1 MRLQDGQRMSGLL
14 QSGRRFSQESS
25 ARFFQAIFHTDCTR
39 CGCLCLTTARC
50 RTDKGERS
58 MLDFRMET
66 FLAVCQCM
74 NFTRASEQL
83 NITQP
88 AVSQHIRFLEK
99 HYHTK
104 LFCYEGKKL
113 RLTGAGEIL
122 RNASLTMM
130 HDELSMQSE
139 MQRSDQSDAIR
150 FGATRTVGDAL
161 MGGILEKY
169 LRKYPDA
176 DIHMIVENTQE
187 LLGRLDDGGIDFAL
201 VEGFFK
207 KSEYDYQKFSDENYI
222 AVCSP
227 EYRFQK
233 TPDKVENLFQE
244 RLLLREEGSGTR
256 EVLERWLDSRNLG
269 TADFGKV
276 MEAGSLHTIKELTKS
291 GCGITF
297 LYEVAVREELEK
309 GTLTR
314 IPLKDFRVSHE
325 FTFIW
330 RRGSIYADRYR
341 EIFRRFSA

>member
-1 MRLQDGQRMSGLL
+1 
-14 QSGRRFSQESS
+14 
-25 ARFFQAIFHTDCTR
+25 
-39 CGCLCLTTARC
+39 
-50 RTDKGERS
+50 

-99 HYHTK
+99 HYNTK
-104 LFCYEGKKL
+104 LFRYEGKKL

-130 HDELSMQSE
+130 HDEMSMQSE
-139 MQRSDQSDAIR
+139 MQKSEETEEIR
-150 FGATRTVGDAL
+150 FGSTRTVGDVL
-161 MGGILEKY
+161 MGKILENY
-169 LRKYPDA
+169 LKNYPEA
-176 DIHMIVENTQE
+176 GIHMIVENTKE
-187 LLGRLDDGGIDFAL
+187 LLQRLDEGTIDFAL

-207 KSEYDYQKFSDENYI
+207 KSEYDYQKYSDENYI
-222 AVCSP
+222 GVCSP
-227 EYRFQK
+227 DYQFHE
-233 TPDKVENLFQE
+233 TPETLENLFQE

-256 EVLERWLDSRNLG
+256 EVLERWLDSQNLG
-269 TADFGKV
+269 IRDFRQT
-276 MEAGSLHTIKELTKS
+276 MEVGSLQTIRELTKA

-297 LYEVAVREELEK
+297 LYEAAVKEDLK
-309 GTLTR
+309 AGTLQK
-314 IPLKDFRVSHE
+314 IPLKDFHVSHE

-341 EIFRRFSA
+341 EIFRRFSKNTD

>member
-1 MRLQDGQRMSGLL
+1 
-14 QSGRRFSQESS
+14 
-25 ARFFQAIFHTDCTR
+25 
-39 CGCLCLTTARC
+39 
-50 RTDKGERS
+50 

-99 HYHTK
+99 HYNTK
-104 LFCYEGKKL
+104 LFRYEGKKL

-130 HDELSMQSE
+130 HDEISMQSE
-139 MQRSDQSDAIR
+139 MQKSEEADEIR
-150 FGATRTVGDAL
+150 FGATRTVGDTL
-161 MGGILEKY
+161 MGGILENY
-169 LRKYPDA
+169 LREYPDA
-176 DIHMIVENTQE
+176 DIHMVVENTQE
-187 LLGRLDDGGIDFAL
+187 LLQRLDDGRIDFAL

-207 KSEYDYQKFSDENYI
+207 KSEYDYQKYSEENYI

-227 EYRFQK
+227 DYQFRK
-233 TPDKVENLFQE
+233 KPDTIENLFHE

-256 EVLERWLDSRNLG
+256 EVLERYLDSQNLSL
-269 TADFGKV
+269 ADFERT

-297 LYEVAVREELEK
+297 LYEVAVREELK
-309 GTLTR
+309 AGTLIR
-314 IPLKDFRVSHE
+314 IPLKDFQVTHE

-341 EIFRRFSA
+341 EIFRRFSI

>member
-1 MRLQDGQRMSGLL
+1 
-14 QSGRRFSQESS
+14 
-25 ARFFQAIFHTDCTR
+25 
-39 CGCLCLTTARC
+39 
-50 RTDKGERS
+50 

-99 HYHTK
+99 HYNTK
-104 LFCYEGKKL
+104 LFRYEGKKL

-130 HDELSMQSE
+130 HDEISMQSE
-139 MQRSDQSDAIR
+139 MQKSEEADEIR
-150 FGATRTVGDAL
+150 FGATRTVGDML

-169 LRKYPDA
+169 LREYPDA
-176 DIHMIVENTQE
+176 DIHMVVENTRE
-187 LLGRLDDGGIDFAL
+187 LLERLDDGRIDFAL

-207 KSEYDYQKFSDENYI
+207 KSEYDYQKYSEENYI

-227 EYRFQK
+227 DYQFRGN
-233 TPDKVENLFQE
+233 PDRIENLFQE

-256 EVLERWLDSRNLG
+256 EVLERYLDSQNLSLS
-269 TADFGKV
+269 DFERT

-297 LYEVAVREELEK
+297 LYEVAVREELK
-309 GTLTR
+309 SGALIK
-314 IPLKDFRVSHE
+314 IPLKDFQVTHE

-341 EIFRRFSA
+341 EIFRRFSI

>member
-1 MRLQDGQRMSGLL
+1 
-14 QSGRRFSQESS
+14 
-25 ARFFQAIFHTDCTR
+25 
-39 CGCLCLTTARC
+39 
-50 RTDKGERS
+50 

-99 HYHTK
+99 HYNTK
-104 LFCYEGKKL
+104 LFRYEGKKL

-130 HDELSMQSE
+130 HDEMSMQSE
-139 MQRSDQSDAIR
+139 MQKSEETEEIR
-150 FGATRTVGDAL
+150 FGATRTVGDVL
-161 MGGILEKY
+161 MGKILENY
-169 LRKYPDA
+169 LKNYPEA
-176 DIHMIVENTQE
+176 GIHMIVENTKE
-187 LLGRLDDGGIDFAL
+187 LLKRLDEGTIDFAL

-207 KSEYDYQKFSDENYI
+207 KSEYDYQKYSDENYI
-222 AVCSP
+222 GVCSP
-227 EYRFQK
+227 DYQFHE
-233 TPDKVENLFQE
+233 TPETLENLFQE

-256 EVLERWLDSRNLG
+256 EVLERWLDSQNLG
-269 TADFGKV
+269 IRDFRQT
-276 MEAGSLHTIKELTKS
+276 MEVGSLQTIRELTKA

-297 LYEVAVREELEK
+297 LYEAAVKEDLK
-309 GTLTR
+309 AGTLQK
-314 IPLKDFRVSHE
+314 IPLKDFHVSHE

-341 EIFRRFSA
+341 EIFRRFSKNTD